1 MTRVKL
7 KIKFARSKQIFDHI
21 KIKLGKLTGKKLGLS
36 PNRAVACD
44 FSPPL
49 SVVHDV
55 CTIPHRRSTVLHR
68 RLSYASSLPT
78 SLRRPLPAKEHGE
91 VSFLVAA
98 SSLAEDNPAAT
109 LYRRWAS
116 PPSPSVPNRTTAML
130 FAASTVCRCL
140 SLACVMKPQPSAFLA
155 ATNARVQHSAT
166 TKCAA
171 ESHLWHCSAEI
182 LTTNSCDAR
191 LHRPRPPAMPTAL
204 NQVAA
209 RF

>member
-1 MTRVKL
+1 M
-7 KIKFARSKQIFDHI
+7 
-21 KIKLGKLTGKKLGLS
+21 
-36 PNRAVACD
+36 
-44 FSPPL
+44 
-49 SVVHDV
+49 HDV

-130 FAASTVCRCL
+130 FAASTVCGCL
-140 SLACVMKPQPSAFLA
+140 SLACVMKP
-155 ATNARVQHSAT
+155 HSPR
-166 TKCAA
+166 
-171 ESHLWHCSAEI
+171 HCWPRPTPEYS
-182 LTTNSCDAR
+182 T
-191 LHRPRPPAMPTAL
+191 RPRPSARPSPTCATVPQRSSPPTPAMHDFIAL
-204 NQVAA
+204 GRLQCPQPSIRSPPASDHSYNTGNPMFMTILLPWA
-209 RF
+209 RKPSFSQKER